1 MVKRTD
7 INTATKRNN
16 IKKRKKTKKNNQN
29 SNTQSW
35 KNCNFGMQCFAD
47 SWKSVR
53 LHSASNRQRQRPAE
67 LQAEYLWL
75 G

>member
-47 SWKSVR
+47 S
-53 LHSASNRQRQRPAE
+53 
-67 LQAEYLWL
+67 
-75 G
+75 